1 MSDLALVADLL
12 FNGKDAEPLELPLI
26 TITAGRITSVEQR
39 PRAWSP
45 SRDLRIVD
53 LEGCSLL
60 PGLIDAHV
68 HLALTGETAAEAIA
82 FAKGASEDEILA
94 VMRAHAE
101 DALRAGV
108 TTLRDCG
115 SPRRSGVAARQAVSR
130 GDWLGPRLLVSGR
143 PITTATGH
151 CHWMGQIAE
160 TPAEVRSAVQELV
173 AEGVDFIK
181 VMATGGMMTP
191 GSDPYRPQYDWEA
204 LRAIV
209 TEAHQ
214 TNRRV
219 AAHVLSAQGLRL
231 AIDAGID
238 TIEHGWTITP
248 SRQDVDES
256 LAGAMAR
263 AGIFGSV
270 TAHTALRTLLEAGD
284 LDGLRLRLAAHRRF
298 RAMGVRM
305 VVHSDAGT
313 PGTRFSDF
321 ALSIEAFMAGLETT
335 CTEAIEAAT
344 SLPAEALGLAN
355 DLGTIARGKRADI
368 VAVEGDPREDPRAL
382 RRVHTVVLGGHDVVT
397 RGVLR
402 GQTSSQPGT

>member
-1 MSDLALVADLL
+1 MPDLALVADLL
-12 FNGKDAEPLELPLI
+12 FDGKGTEPLERPLI
-26 TITAGRITSVEQR
+26 TITAGRITSVEER

-45 SRDLRIVD
+45 SRELRVVD
-53 LEGCSLL
+53 LEGCTLL

-68 HLALTGETAAEAIA
+68 HLALTGETSAEAIA
-82 FAKGASEDEILA
+82 FAESASEDEILA
-94 VMRAHAE
+94 VMREHAE

-115 SPRRSGVAARQAVSR
+115 SPGRTGVLARQALSR

-151 CHWMGQIAE
+151 CHWMGRVAE
-160 TPAEVRSAVQELV
+160 TPAEVRAAVQELV

-191 GSDPYRPQYDWEA
+191 GSDPYRPQYDREA
-204 LRAIV
+204 LRALV
-209 TEAHQ
+209 AEAHQ
-214 TNRRV
+214 ANRRV
-219 AAHVLSAQGLRL
+219 AAHVLSAQGLQF

-238 TIEHGWTITP
+238 TIEHGWTITA

-256 LAGAMAR
+256 LAAAMAG

-270 TAHTALRTLLEAGD
+270 TAHTALRTLLEKGD

-298 RAMGVRM
+298 RAAGVRM

-321 ALSIEAFMAGLETT
+321 ALSVEALMAGLQTT
-335 CTEAIEAAT
+335 ITEAIEAAT
-344 SLPAEALGLAN
+344 ALPAEALGLAD
-355 DLGTIARGKRADI
+355 DLGTVESGQRADI
-368 VAVEGDPREDPRAL
+368 VAVEGDLRDDPRAL
-382 RRVHTVVLGGHDVVT
+382 RRVQTVVLGGREVVT
-397 RGVLR
+397 
-402 GQTSSQPGT
+402 TK